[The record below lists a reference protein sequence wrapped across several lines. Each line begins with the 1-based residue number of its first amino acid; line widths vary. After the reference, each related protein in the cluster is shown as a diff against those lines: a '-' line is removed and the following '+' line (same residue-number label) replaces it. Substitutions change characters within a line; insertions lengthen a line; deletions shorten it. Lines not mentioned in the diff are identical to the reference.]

1 MYFQVRRLIAH
12 EYKDR
17 FPRDDPAGKF
27 KALDQMVADS
37 DFVCDTE
44 QLAQSGNALKLCGVN
59 ETVRE
64 VLDLTDLTSLFE
76 YFEDINAAVR
86 SYL

>member
-1 MYFQVRRLIAH
+1 MIAH

-17 FPRDDPAGKF
+17 FPREDPAGKF

-44 QLAQSGNALKLCGVN
+44 HLAQSLSKNGNDVY
-59 ETVRE
+59 R
-64 VLDLTDLTSLFE
+64 
-76 YFEDINAAVR
+76 
-86 SYL
+86 